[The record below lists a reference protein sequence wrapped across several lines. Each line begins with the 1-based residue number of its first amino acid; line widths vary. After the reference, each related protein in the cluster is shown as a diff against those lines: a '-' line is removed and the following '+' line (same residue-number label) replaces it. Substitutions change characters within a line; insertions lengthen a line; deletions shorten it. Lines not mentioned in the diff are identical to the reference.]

1 MGLPKKGE
9 FIMMSVLAAK
19 IRLFMRRP
27 GMFIVTTLICILMSF
42 VIGTANQSKVK
53 VPVSSELSQH
63 ETKKLLHSLNQ
74 SDLFSFQLMDEEKIR
89 TLVSEGKAEAGVKL
103 KKDDFDLI
111 ISSQTANTSLI
122 RQYVQKV
129 YIENIQTKKLAEN
142 LNAPME
148 EVQKVL
154 KEAKENPV
162 FTLEKKSF
170 RGEKTVIIDGQLQ
183 SIFGFSLFFVI
194 YTIAFN
200 VLQILKEKREG
211 IWDRM
216 ILSPLK
222 KWEMYTGNLIYS
234 FVIGYAQ
241 VALIFSVFHFGL
253 DIDFHGRFTEILLLL
268 APYVFAIVALSIFIT
283 GIVKNEQQFNAMIP
297 LIAVSMAMIG
307 GAYWPLEI
315 VSSKVLLTL
324 AKFVPVTYGME
335 LLKGAAV
342 YGNSISELL
351 YPVSILCF
359 MGVVLMGLGINIMER
374 RNA

>member
-1 MGLPKKGE
+1 MVLPKKGE
-9 FIMMSVLAAK
+9 FSMMSVLAAK
-19 IRLFMRRP
+19 IRLFIRKP
-27 GMFIVTTLICILMSF
+27 WMFIITSTICIFMAF
-42 VIGTANQSKVK
+42 IIGTVNQSQVN
-53 VPVSSELSQH
+53 VPVFSELPEH
-63 ETKKLLHSLNQ
+63 ETKQLLHSLNH
-74 SDLFSFQLMDEEKIR
+74 SDLFSFELMDEEKTR
-89 TLVSEGKAEAGVKL
+89 ALVSEGKVEAGVKL

-129 YIENIQTKKLAEN
+129 YIENIQTMKLAEN
-142 LNAPME
+142 VNAPME
-148 EVQKVL
+148 EVEKVL

-183 SIFGFSLFFVI
+183 PIFGFSLFFVI

-216 ILSPLK
+216 VLSPLK
-222 KWEMYTGNLIYS
+222 KWEMYCGNLIYS

-241 VALIFSVFHFGL
+241 VVLIFSVFYFGMG
-253 DIDFHGRFTEILLLL
+253 IDFHGRFTEVLLLL

-283 GIVKNEQQFNAMIP
+283 GLVKNEQQFNAVIP

-335 LLKGAAV
+335 LLKGSAV
-342 YGNSISELL
+342 YGDSISQLL

-374 RNA
+374 RNV